1 MLCKTRRESNSFLSS
16 NRRRKSTFYDMT
28 FAFIESETNNISIM
42 LLGFI
47 YFIGDV
53 MKYPFTLTCIA
64 ALLSGL
70 SSAAI
75 AADVPAGTVLAKQ
88 QDLVR
93 HIKDE
98 PASLDPAK
106 AVGLPEIQVIRDLF
120 EGLVNQDA
128 NGNIIPGVATR
139 WQTND
144 QKIWTFTLRNDAKW
158 SDGTPVTAQDF
169 VYSWQRLV
177 DPATTSPFA
186 WFAALAG
193 IANAQNI
200 IDGKAKP
207 DSLGVTAVD
216 AHTLRVQ
223 LDKPLPWFVNLTA
236 NFSLYPVNKTNVESD
251 KNWTRPG
258 KLVGNGAYVLADR
271 VVNEKLVATP
281 NKHYWDNAKTVI
293 QKVTFVP
300 INQESAATKRYLAG
314 DIDITESF
322 PKNQYQKL
330 LKELPG
336 QVYTPA
342 QLGTY
347 YYAFNTQKGP
357 TADARVRLA
366 LSMTIDRRIIA
377 EKVLGTGEKPA
388 WRLTPDVTA
397 GFTPQ
402 PSAMEQ
408 SSQAELN
415 AQAKTLLQAAGY
427 GPNRPLKLTLL
438 YNTSENHQ
446 KIAIAVASMWKK
458 NLGVDVKLQNQEW
471 KTYIDSRNTGN
482 FDVIRASWVGD
493 YNEPSTFLSLLT
505 STNTGNIARFNEPA
519 YDKVIRQAAMENTA
533 TARNADYNEA
543 EKILAEKAP
552 IAPIYQYTNGRLI
565 KPWLKG
571 YPITNPED
579 VAYTHTMYLI
589 KH

>member
-1 MLCKTRRESNSFLSS
+1 MALRWQIDDDAPEMLCKNQCISLIFRAA
-16 NRRRKSTFYDMT
+16 YG
-28 FAFIESETNNISIM
+28 AFQSESEGDRMKLS
-42 LLGFI
+42 LGWS
-47 YFIGDV
+47 GV
-53 MKYPFTLTCIA
+53 
-64 ALLSGL
+64 ALLVSGAI
-70 SSAAI
+70 SSAW
-75 AADVPAGTVLAKQ
+75 AAEVPKGATLAKKQ
-88 QDLVR
+88 ELVR

-98 PASLDPAK
+98 PASLDPVK

-120 EGLVNQDA
+120 EGLVNQDEK
-128 NGNIIPGVATR
+128 GKLIPGVATR
-139 WQTND
+139 WQSND
-144 QKIWTFTLRNDAKW
+144 NRVWTFTLRDNARW
-158 SDGTPVTAQDF
+158 SDGTPVTAEDF

-177 DPATTSPFA
+177 DPKNTSPFA

-193 IANAQNI
+193 ISNAQAI
-200 IDGKAKP
+200 IDGKQTP
-207 DSLGVTAVD
+207 DKLGVKAVNKN
-216 AHTLRVQ
+216 TLTVQ
-223 LDKPLPWFVNLTA
+223 LNKPVPYFPNLAA
-236 NFSLYPVNKTNVESD
+236 NFALYPVPKTAIEKSGND
-251 KNWTRPG
+251 WTKPG
-258 KLVGNGAYVLADR
+258 NLVGNGAYVLQDR
-271 VVNEKLVATP
+271 VVNEKLVVVP
-281 NKHYWDNAKTVI
+281 NTHYWDNARTVL
-293 QKVTFVP
+293 QKVTFMP

-322 PKNQYQKL
+322 PKNLYQKL
-330 LKELPG
+330 LKDIPG

-366 LSMTIDRRIIA
+366 LSMTIDRRLMA

-388 WRLTPDVTA
+388 WRFTPDVTA

-402 PSAMEQ
+402 PSRMEEM
-408 SSQAELN
+408 SQQELN
-415 AQAKTLLQAAGY
+415 AEAKTLLKAAGY
-427 GPNRPLKLTLL
+427 GPGRPLKLTLL

-505 STNTGNIARFNEPA
+505 STHSGNIARFSDPA
-519 YDKVIRQAAMENTA
+519 YDKVIEQASIETTDA
-533 TARNADYNEA
+533 ARNKDYNEA
-543 EKILAEKAP
+543 ENIIASKAP

-571 YPITNPED
+571 YPIDNPED
-579 VAYTHTMYLI
+579 VAYSRTMYLLA
-589 KH
+589 H

>member
-1 MLCKTRRESNSFLSS
+1 MKFPVSLICCALALGGFSALSF
-16 NRRRKSTFYDMT
+16 
-28 FAFIESETNNISIM
+28 
-42 LLGFI
+42 
-47 YFIGDV
+47 
-53 MKYPFTLTCIA
+53 
-64 ALLSGL
+64 
-70 SSAAI
+70 
-75 AADVPAGTVLAKQ
+75 AADVPAGTELAKEQ
-88 QDLVR
+88 VLVR

-106 AVGLPEIQVIRDLF
+106 AVGLPEIEVIRDLF
-120 EGLVNQDA
+120 EGLVNQDSK
-128 NGNIIPGVATR
+128 GNIIPGVATK
-139 WQTND
+139 WQSND
-144 QKIWTFTLRNDAKW
+144 NRIWIFTLRSDAKW

-177 DPATTSPFA
+177 DPKTTSPFA

-193 IANAQNI
+193 ITNAQSI
-200 IDGKAKP
+200 IDGKVSP
-207 DSLGVTAVD
+207 DKLGVTAVD
-216 AHTLRVQ
+216 ARTLRVQ

-236 NFSLYPVNKTNVESD
+236 NFSLYPVQKANVESD
-251 KNWTRPG
+251 PNWTRPG
-258 KLVGNGAYVLADR
+258 KLVGNGAYVLKER
-271 VVNEKLVATP
+271 VVNEKLVAVP
-281 NKHYWDNAKTVI
+281 NGAYWDNAKTVI
-293 QKVTFVP
+293 KQVTFVP
-300 INQESAATKRYLAG
+300 INQESTATKRYLAG

-322 PKNQYQKL
+322 PKNQYHKL
-330 LKELPG
+330 LKQLPG
-336 QVYTPA
+336 QVFTPP

-347 YYAFNTQKGP
+347 YYAFNTRKGP

-366 LSMTIDRRIIA
+366 LSMTIDRRIMA

-388 WRLTPDVTA
+388 WRFTPDVTA
-397 GFTPQ
+397 GFTPE
-402 PSAMEQ
+402 PSPLESM
-408 SSQAELN
+408 SQAELN

-505 STNTGNIARFNEPA
+505 STHSGNISRFSNPA
-519 YDKVIRQAAMENTA
+519 YDKVINQATLEQTEK
-533 TARNADYNEA
+533 ARNADYNEA
-543 EKILAEKAP
+543 EKIIAGQAP

-565 KPWLKG
+565 KTWLKG
-571 YPITNPED
+571 YPIDNPED
-579 VAYTHTMYLI
+579 VAYSRTMYII

>member
-1 MLCKTRRESNSFLSS
+1 
-16 NRRRKSTFYDMT
+16 
-28 FAFIESETNNISIM
+28 
-42 LLGFI
+42 
-47 YFIGDV
+47 
-53 MKYPFTLTCIA
+53 MKYPFTLTCFA
-64 ALLSGL
+64 VLLSGL
-70 SSAAI
+70 SSAAF
-75 AADVPAGTVLAKQ
+75 AADVPTGTVLAKQ
-88 QDLVR
+88 QNLVR

-177 DPATTSPFA
+177 DPKTTSPFA

-193 IANAQNI
+193 ITNAQDI

-207 DSLGVTAVD
+207 ETLGVTAVD
-216 AHTLRVQ
+216 ARTLRVQ

-236 NFSLYPVNKTNVESD
+236 NFSLYPVNKANVESD
-251 KNWTRPG
+251 INWTRPG

-281 NKHYWDNAKTVI
+281 NKQYWDNAKTVI

-300 INQESAATKRYLAG
+300 INQESSATKRYLAG

-402 PSAMEQ
+402 PSALEQ

-415 AQAKTLLQAAGY
+415 AQAKMLLQAAGY

-519 YDKVIRQAAMENTA
+519 YDKVIRQAALENTA
-533 TARNADYNEA
+533 AARNADYNEA
-543 EKILAEKAP
+543 EKILSAKAP

-579 VAYTHTMYLI
+579 VAYTHTMYI
-589 KH
+589 VKH

>member
-1 MLCKTRRESNSFLSS
+1 
-16 NRRRKSTFYDMT
+16 
-28 FAFIESETNNISIM
+28 
-42 LLGFI
+42 
-47 YFIGDV
+47 
-53 MKYPFTLTCIA
+53 MKYPVSLTCC
-64 ALLSGL
+64 ALCFSSL
-70 SSAAI
+70 SSFSFAAEI
-75 AADVPAGTVLAKQ
+75 PPGTVLAEKQ
-88 QDLVR
+88 ELVR

-98 PASLDPAK
+98 PATLDPAK

-120 EGLVNQDA
+120 EGLVNQNA
-128 NGNIIPGVATR
+128 KGEIIPGVASK
-139 WQTND
+139 WQSSDNRV
-144 QKIWTFTLRNDAKW
+144 WTFTLRDNAQW

-177 DPATTSPFA
+177 DPKTLSPFA

-193 IANAQNI
+193 INNAQAI
-200 IDGKAKP
+200 IDGKMTP
-207 DSLGVTAVD
+207 DKLGVSAVD
-216 AHTLRVQ
+216 AHTFRVQ
-223 LDKPLPWFVNLTA
+223 LDKPLPWFTSLTA
-236 NFSLYPVNKTNVESD
+236 SFAFYPVQKANAESG
-251 KNWTRPG
+251 KEWTRPG
-258 KLVGNGAYVLADR
+258 KLIGNGAYVLKDR
-271 VVNEKLVATP
+271 VVNEKLVVEP
-281 NKHYWDNAKTVI
+281 NSHYWDNGNTVLK
-293 QKVTFVP
+293 KVTFMP

-314 DIDITESF
+314 GIDITESF
-322 PKNQYQKL
+322 PKNLYQKL
-330 LKELPG
+330 LKDIPG
-336 QVYTPA
+336 QVYTPP

-347 YYAFNTQKGP
+347 YYAFNTEKGP

-366 LSMTIDRRIIA
+366 LSMTIDRRLIA

-388 WRLTPDVTA
+388 WHFTPDVTA

-402 PSAMEQ
+402 KTQFEEM
-408 SSQAELN
+408 SQAERN
-415 AQAKTLLQAAGY
+415 AQAKMLLQAAGY
-427 GPNRPLKLTLL
+427 GPDRPLKLTLL

-505 STNTGNIARFNEPA
+505 STHSGNIARFKNPA
-519 YDKVIRQAAMENTA
+519 YDKIIKQATLETTA
-533 TARNADYNEA
+533 AARNADYNAA
-543 EKILAEKAP
+543 EHIIAEQAP

-571 YPITNPED
+571 YPINNAED
-579 VAYTHTMYLI
+579 VAYSRTMYII